1 MVTYFKYFKSV
12 LAIGIAL
19 YHVYVLSLGTFDLY
33 SHRVLSVV
41 FVQLLIFVTTSS
53 NLKPQVVK
61 QGADVLT
68 LILWGI
74 SAAYFIPNLEWISLR
89 TLGIDPL
96 YMKDYVIGVIFLIL
110 VLESSRR
117 YAGIWLPIF
126 AIIFIA
132 YIFVAPYIPGLFH
145 RTPMEFKE
153 VIERLVFST
162 DGVFSFPAAV
172 ASTYV
177 FLFVLFGQF
186 LGMVGGGR
194 FFFDFAGAIAGRAK
208 GGAAKVAIIS
218 SGLFGMIS
226 GSPTA
231 DVVTTGSFTIPA
243 MKRCGIPGVY
253 AAAVESVACVGGSL
267 MPPVMG
273 SVAFLMADILG
284 LPYIAIVKAAV
295 VPALVYYF
303 SLYFMVHLEAKRLG
317 APGYR
322 DEDIVPLRKV
332 MTYSAG
338 FLIPL
343 SVIVVLLMLGYTPI
357 RAALGAIASTIL
369 VGVAKPQPDK
379 GRLKV
384 KHVLQALEQGSLGN
398 RTVNSACA
406 CAGIMAGVIT
416 FSGIGGK
423 VGSAMMAM
431 AGDSFL
437 PTLIVA
443 MLASIIIGTGVTV
456 SATYIL
462 TALLLVPAAVKV
474 GIPALAAHFFV
485 FQFAVLSH
493 ITPPVAVP
501 PYIAAGI
508 AGEDPMKCGFAAWRF
523 GMVTFIIP
531 FLYIYE
537 PGILL
542 IGTLPDIFRGI
553 IKAIVATVLLDC
565 GIVGYMLSETRIT
578 ERLLCLFGGIAAL
591 YSGITVPVIGIVFG
605 MAALILQNWRRV
617 GSKPMFHEVKPR
629 T

>member
-1 MVTYFKYFKSV
+1 MIFFKYFKSV
-12 LAIGIAL
+12 LAVGIAL
-19 YHVYVLSLGTFDLY
+19 YHIYVLSLGTFDLY
-33 SHRVLSVV
+33 SHRVLSVL
-41 FVQLLIFVTTSS
+41 FLQLLIFLTTSS
-53 NLKPQVVK
+53 NLKPRVIKHGV
-61 QGADVLT
+61 DVFT

-74 SAAYFIPNLEWISLR
+74 SAAYFIPNLGWISMR

-96 YMKDYVIGVIFLIL
+96 YLKDYVIGVIFLIL
-110 VLESSRR
+110 VLESARR
-117 YAGIWLPIF
+117 HAGIWLPIF
-126 AIIFIA
+126 SIIFIT

-145 RTPMEFKE
+145 RTPMEFE
-153 VIERLVFST
+153 ELIERLVFST

-186 LGMVGGGR
+186 LGMVGGGK
-194 FFFDFAGAIAGRAK
+194 FFFDFAGAIAGRSK

-226 GSPTA
+226 GSPAA

-243 MKRCGIPGVY
+243 MKKCGIPGVY

-284 LPYIAIVKAAV
+284 LPYLAIVKAAIA
-295 VPALVYYF
+295 PALIYYF
-303 SLYFMVHLEAKRLG
+303 SLYFMVHLEAKRLRLS
-317 APGYR
+317 GYMV
-322 DEDIVPLRKV
+322 EDIVPLGKV

-338 FLIPL
+338 FLVPL
-343 SVIVVLLMLGYTPI
+343 SVIVILLVWGYTPI
-357 RAALGAIASTIL
+357 RAALGAIISTIL
-369 VGVAKPQPDK
+369 VGIAKPQPDK

-384 KHVLQALEQGSLGN
+384 KHVLDALEQGSLGN

-406 CAGIMAGVIT
+406 CAGIMAGVII
-416 FSGIGGK
+416 FSGMGGK
-423 VGSAMMAM
+423 VGSAMMSM
-431 AGDSFL
+431 AGESFI

-443 MLASIIIGTGVTV
+443 MLASVIIGTGVTV

-508 AGEDPMKCGFAAWRF
+508 AGEDPMRCGFAAWRF
-523 GMVTFIIP
+523 SIVTFMIP

-537 PGILL
+537 PGLLL
-542 IGTLPDIFRGI
+542 IGTLPEIVRAI
-553 IKAIVATVLLDC
+553 TKAVGATVLLDC
-565 GIVGYMLSETRIT
+565 GIAGYMLSETRLT
-578 ERLLCLFGGIAAL
+578 ERLLCIVGGIAML
-591 YSGITVPVIGIVFG
+591 YSGITVPAIGIAFG
-605 MAALILQNWRRV
+605 MAALISQKWGKMGFGTHRSL
-617 GSKPMFHEVKPR
+617 P
-629 T
+629 